1 MAKTTV
7 RCVDLSDIYD
17 YLELSYTEIDG
28 IADRAWTDV
37 SFGNADFTLIGNNFA
52 LDCMLEAYES
62 YHKDFIENKTMTPD
76 DFTRKFWEIVG
87 KNDYVNLEY

>member
-1 MAKTTV
+1 MVKTTV
-7 RCVDLSDIYD
+7 TCVDLSDIYD

-28 IADRAWTDV
+28 IADRAWTGV
-37 SFGNADFTLIGNNFA
+37 SFGDADFTLIGNNFA

-76 DFTRKFWEIVG
+76 DFKRKFWEIVG
-87 KNDYVNLEY
+87 KDDYVNLEY